1 MGIGEVDAVQRH
13 SARVKAREAR
23 SGGVPVSE
31 RGAVVEAVLVAM
43 SEGETLSEASADA
56 GVRASLVRRWI
67 ASEPAWMGAY
77 QNAKRLQAQA
87 WAEEAIQVARESSN
101 QSATK
106 DRLLVDTLKW
116 AAAKASP
123 GEFGDKQVVEHQG
136 EQRLTVR
143 VVEEGGSETRRLGAI
158 GVQNAVDGV
167 VSAMVT
173 GSGMVGML
181 TTGDD
186 ADGRVE
192 DPTTGVAPV

>member
-23 SGGVPVSE
+23 SGGVPVSD

-143 VVEEGGSETRRLGAI
+143 VVEEGAI
-158 GVQNAVDGV
+158 GRVGAQAMQNAVDGV
-167 VSAMVT
+167 VSAMGT

-181 TTGDD
+181 TTGDGS
-186 ADGRVE
+186 AG
-192 DPTTGVAPV
+192 